1 MLIVR
6 PVSLTNLV
14 DMSQDPNTLMGIP
27 FVIVARTAEAM
38 QRSAPVADTLKP
50 PDRALPER

>member
-1 MLIVR
+1 
-6 PVSLTNLV
+6 
-14 DMSQDPNTLMGIP
+14 MSQDPNTLMGIP